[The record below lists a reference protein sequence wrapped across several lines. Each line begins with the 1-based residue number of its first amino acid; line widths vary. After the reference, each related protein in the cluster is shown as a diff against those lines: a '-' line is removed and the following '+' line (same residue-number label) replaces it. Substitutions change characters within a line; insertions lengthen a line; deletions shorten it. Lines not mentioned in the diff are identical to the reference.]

1 MFTLYHNKTTAR
13 TVCIKRLR
21 LLATLL
27 MFTLL
32 ISTIFIS
39 TSSFLHAASNKPGY
53 EPYSDLPSSSRIASS
68 PTIVVT
74 IKPVY
79 SLVAHLTEGITT
91 PVLLSDNIQS
101 PHHYNMRPSERRL
114 IANADMLI
122 WIGPQMESYLS
133 KIIRQQNKPGNV
145 ALIQTDGLTLLH
157 KRSKHSHQKEH
168 NDISQDLH
176 AVDKIDQ
183 HIWLSSANAKVIS
196 EYTSEKLI
204 SQDPENTEHY
214 EQNLKNLL
222 NKIDQTDKSI
232 HAILKGNTQPFIV
245 AHDAFQYFEK
255 EYGLNY
261 IAAINTGDESS
272 TSLKH
277 LTEIKSVIEKN
288 DIQCVIYQPP
298 KPAII
303 NALTRN
309 TKIKTIALDPLG
321 LDLKDQINDQANY
334 QANNRDAWFEIMQR
348 LALGFNQC
356 LSQ

>member
-1 MFTLYHNKTTAR
+1 MFTLYHYKTTTR
-13 TVCIKRLR
+13 TVCIKHLR

-27 MFTLL
+27 ISTLL
-32 ISTIFIS
+32 IS
-39 TSSFLHAASNKPGY
+39 TSSFLHAASNKPDY
-53 EPYSDLPSSSRIASS
+53 EPHGDLPSSSTKVSS

-74 IKPVY
+74 IKPIY

-91 PVLLSDNIQS
+91 PILLSDNIQS

-114 IANADMLI
+114 IANADMII

-133 KIIRQQNKPGNV
+133 KIIRQQNKTSNV
-145 ALIQTDGLTLLH
+145 ALIQANDLTLLQ
-157 KRSKHSHQKEH
+157 KRSKHSHHKEQEGS
-168 NDISQDLH
+168 SQDLH
-176 AVDKIDQ
+176 AAEKIDQ
-183 HIWLSSANAKVIS
+183 HIWLSSANAKAIS
-196 EYTSEKLI
+196 EYTSENLI
-204 SQDPENTEHY
+204 THDPENTERY
-214 EQNLKNLL
+214 EQNLEHLL
-222 NKIDQTDKSI
+222 NKIEQTDKSI
-232 HAILKGNTQPFIV
+232 HTILKGNTQPFIV

-255 EYGLNY
+255 NYGLNY

-288 DIQCVIYQPP
+288 NIQCVVYQPP

-303 NALTRN
+303 DALTRK

-321 LDLKDQINDQANY
+321 INLNEQT
-334 QANNRDAWFEIMQR
+334 NNRDAWFEIMHR

-356 LSQ
+356 LSR